1 METKDILRRY
11 ADHYDA
17 IKRMGSFP
25 LSKQV
30 QLSDLGDLKEM
41 KAETQRSYN
50 DMKKDNLNISVIDY
64 LCLISTLVLVNNAS
78 KTCKN
83 PKEYIKYLIDNYA
96 TQKEEMNNLLRLFN
110 KKPEYLFS
118 LIKTNNIEL
127 YKELAGFWF
136 NLYIT

>member
-17 IKRMGSFP
+17 IKRIGSYP
-25 LSKQV
+25 INKQI

-50 DMKKDNLNISVIDY
+50 DMKKDKLDLSVIDY
-64 LCLISTLVLVNNAS
+64 LCLISTLFLISNAS

-83 PKEYIKYLIDNYA
+83 PKEYIKYVIDNYA
-96 TQKEEMNNLLRLFN
+96 SHKEEANNLLRLFN
-110 KKPEYLFS
+110 KSPEYLFS
-118 LIKTNNIEL
+118 LIKTNNTEL
-127 YKELAGFWF
+127 YKEMAGFWF
-136 NLYIT
+136 NLYIS